1 MEVKQKSD
9 IYAVFVE
16 GYKIMWEWFKKHTS
30 LLITILVSVGLLF
43 YLVSCEPKTLSLRQ
57 KDKQVNRQELQL
69 ELDQIIGLA
78 QLRMVDLDR
87 QEQLRAIILQ
97 NALILVQGQPF
108 NPVGLI
114 TAAAAIYGLTQGGKN
129 ISKIVTTKH
138 NKGKGN
144 NA

>member
-1 MEVKQKSD
+1 ML
-9 IYAVFVE
+9 
-16 GYKIMWEWFKKHTS
+16 EWFKKHAT
-30 LLITILVSVGLLF
+30 LLITILVTVGLVF
-43 YLVSCEPKTLSLRQ
+43 YLVACEPKTISLRETN
-57 KDKQVNRQELQL
+57 KKVNRQELQL

-97 NALILVQGQPF
+97 NALVLVQGQPF

-129 ISKIVTTKH
+129 ISKVVASKH
-138 NKGKGN
+138 NKGKNN